1 MIKAIFY
8 KEWIKIRWSLLLISL
23 VYVLTILYTLISMN
37 RSFRFAGDVHLW
49 EMIIQKDLV
58 LIDLLKYLPLI
69 AGVLIAI
76 AQYIP
81 EMIKR
86 KLKLTI
92 HLPLS
97 PEKSIWNMLTFG
109 LVALLLINGIGAI
122 IVSSI
127 LHFKLASDIL
137 VLWMQAFVPC
147 VMAGFTAYLLTS
159 WVCIEPQWKQRIIN
173 IIIAL
178 ALIFLH
184 FIKVPS
190 GAYVMFVPVLLVFD
204 AFCALFVFFSVSR
217 FRQGVQ

>member
-1 MIKAIFY
+1 
-8 KEWIKIRWSLLLISL
+8 
-23 VYVLTILYTLISMN
+23 MN
-37 RSFRFAGDVHLW
+37 RSFRFAGEVHLW

-109 LVALLLINGIGAI
+109 LVALCLINCAGALV
-122 IVSSI
+122 VSGI

-137 VLWMQAFVPC
+137 ILWIQAFIPS

-159 WVCIEPQWKQRIIN
+159 WICIEPQWKQRIFN
-173 IIIAL
+173 LIIAL
-178 ALIFLH
+178 ILLYLH
-184 FIKVPS
+184 FISVPS
-190 GAYVMFVPVLLVFD
+190 GAYILFVPVLFVVD